1 MDHTELA
8 RMIDHTFLKAFGTP
22 ADIEKLCAEAR
33 EWQFGAVCV
42 HPCNIE
48 RCVELIVQLAN
59 E

>member
-42 HPCNIE
+42 HP
-48 RCVELIVQLAN
+48 
-59 E
+59 